1 MMQEMHFTV
10 LGLFAE
16 TRILNR
22 QSSILSFER
31 VDPNSRKWESFVR
44 WITTMGR
51 RTAAGNKFKFV
62 AAELVALGA
71 ESGGIQDS

>member
-1 MMQEMHFTV
+1 
-10 LGLFAE
+10 
-16 TRILNR
+16 
-22 QSSILSFER
+22 LSFER
-31 VDPNSRKWESFVR
+31 VGPNSRKSEFFVR
-44 WITTMGR
+44 WITMMGR